1 MTTSFDAP
9 AAGAAAAVDPEE
21 LRDAQRQLC
30 RQLLAEVREVRQA
43 ESELAARR
51 LRLLAEIS
59 KNYPSPIEF
68 LRNDVAP
75 ALRITDVEAFQMVE
89 RARALT
95 LALPE
100 TMAALETGRVSEL
113 QATAVADAVE
123 DTTPEVAAV
132 VDRFAMNELEWQP
145 LTDRQLYRRAHRKVM
160 KLDPPAAERR
170 HRQQREARA
179 LARRLSAD
187 GMATLRMYATAQD
200 VAAVWDAC
208 TVLADA
214 AQVPGDERTLDNRR
228 VDALVDLTTGLLD
241 TGRLPGDDEPCTCH
255 TTDRAG
261 GPAPDLDA
269 ADQATDNADDEADAA
284 DWAAWSA
291 EFADLLEMGTLH
303 PDDCPDCDRS
313 TWFDDAEERCY
324 ETQAERDAEMAA
336 DEAAA

>member
-1 MTTSFDAP
+1 MRC
-9 AAGAAAAVDPEE
+9 GK
-21 LRDAQRQLC
+21 
-30 RQLLAEVREVRQA
+30 A

-51 LRLLAEIS
+51 LRLIAEIS

-89 RARALT
+89 HARALT
-95 LALPE
+95 FALPE

-132 VDRFAMNELEWQP
+132 VDRFAMNELELEP

-214 AQVPGDERTLDNRR
+214 APGS
-228 VDALVDLTTGLLD
+228 
-241 TGRLPGDDEPCTCH
+241 
-255 TTDRAG
+255 
-261 GPAPDLDA
+261 
-269 ADQATDNADDEADAA
+269 
-284 DWAAWSA
+284 W
-291 EFADLLEMGTLH
+291 
-303 PDDCPDCDRS
+303 
-313 TWFDDAEERCY
+313 
-324 ETQAERDAEMAA
+324 
-336 DEAAA
+336 